1 MGKRQDSE
9 RECKANGIAQR
20 NLFRNMNNNKKTR
33 LKAKD
38 KLAESNGPRKEEIA
52 FVRPLQDN
60 IFFKTNRE
68 TE

>member
-20 NLFRNMNNNKKTR
+20 NLFRNMNNKKTR

-52 FVRPLQDN
+52 FVRPLQDK
-60 IFFKTNRE
+60 ITDKS
-68 TE
+68 